1 MMIIGNVLIR
11 IDLPYVESLKGRR
24 SVLNGIKD
32 ILKKLNVSVLDVSSE
47 YPKEAELAVVYAAA
61 NEKLCAQV
69 FQTIESQL
77 EKRHPELQY
86 DAELEML

>member
-1 MMIIGNVLIR
+1 MIIGNVLIQ

-47 YPKEAELAVVYAAA
+47 YAKEAELAVVYAAA
-61 NEKLCAQV
+61 NEKFCYQV
-69 FQTIESQL
+69 FQTIEGLL
-77 EKRHPELQY
+77 EKRYPELQC